1 MNRAR
6 IKKIFFMTLAV
17 TAALSLTGCSTFDSF
32 KHTFIDENTKS
43 SDDVIYIGTYEP
55 QSGELKQEGNDELK
69 GIELA
74 HDIYSNVKGA
84 DVQLVS
90 VDTQSDTDSSKTA
103 IKDLI
108 KMNPTVIIGSAGE
121 ASSIIAGAYI
131 MDAKIPTITPSA
143 TNPMI
148 TDKNKYYFR
157 ACITDSQMGAGLAEY
172 AYSELQSTKIG
183 IITIKND
190 STVAAVAD
198 GFKERLNTL
207 ATKASPI
214 VMEKSIAVDDKNMN
228 KLVKKIKKSDAN
240 VIFLPVGAEKAD
252 SIFKKVEQA
261 GLTNI
266 TFLGTKDWNGD
277 EFAVMMKKHPDI
289 KVAFPSDTVVQANS
303 STTTSVT
310 AETQKFL
317 IEYANKYGEDDVPSE
332 HAVQGYDAYLLAIN
346 AINNAKSLNRD
357 DVRDALASIKDLRC
371 ATGVFTFDNNGNPV
385 RSVNISTVKNG
396 KILSAY
402 VTSSKL
408 KAGTVKK
415 IEK

>member
-6 IKKIFFMTLAV
+6 IKKIVFLALTV
-17 TAALSLTGCSTFDSF
+17 TAALSLAGCSTFDNF
-32 KHTFIDENTKS
+32 KHTFIDENTKN

-55 QSGELKQEGNDELK
+55 QSGELKQEGTDELK

-84 DVQLVS
+84 DIQLVS

-103 IKDLI
+103 IQDLI

-121 ASSIIAGAYI
+121 ASSIIAGPYI
-131 MDAKIPTITPSA
+131 KDAKIPTITPSA

-148 TDKNKYYFR
+148 TDGNKYYFR

-172 AYSELQSTKIG
+172 AYTELGSKAIG

-198 GFKERLNTL
+198 GFKDQINEMVSG
-207 ATKASPI
+207 KSPI
-214 VMEKSIAVDDKNMN
+214 VMEKSITVDDNNM
-228 KLVKKIKKSDAN
+228 KGLVKKIKKSDAN
-240 VIFLPVGAEKAD
+240 VIFLPVGAEKANK
-252 SIFKKVEQA
+252 IFNKIEKA
-261 GLTNI
+261 GLTDI
-266 TFLGTKDWNGD
+266 TFLGTKDWNSD
-277 EFAVMMKKHPDI
+277 EFVNMMKKHPDI
-289 KVAFPSDTVVQANS
+289 KIAFPSDTAVQANN

-310 AETQKFL
+310 AETQKFI

-332 HAVQGYDAYLLAIN
+332 RAVQGYDAYLLAVN
-346 AINNAKSLNRD
+346 AINNAKSLNRE
-357 DVRDALASIKDLRC
+357 DVRDALASISNLRC
-371 ATGVFTFDNNGNPV
+371 ATGVFTFDENGNPV
-385 RSVNISTVKNG
+385 RSVNISTIKNG
-396 KILSAY
+396 EIVSAY
-402 VTSSKL
+402 VTSSKS